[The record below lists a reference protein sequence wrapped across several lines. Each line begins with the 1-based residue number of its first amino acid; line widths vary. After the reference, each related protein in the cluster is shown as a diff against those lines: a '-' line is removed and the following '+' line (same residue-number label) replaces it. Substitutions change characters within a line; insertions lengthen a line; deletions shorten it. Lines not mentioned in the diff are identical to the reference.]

1 MKRVRTPSAAPDP
14 SRRVLVVDDM
24 DDAREMYGLVL
35 RDEGYDVVEAAD
47 GAAGIDAALAAP
59 PDLMVFDLCMPHM
72 DGWEAIRRL
81 RANPRTRGVPI
92 VVLSAFGWYPGQ
104 PEPGCDAYL
113 VKPCSARDLIAVVEC
128 LLGRVSVPEEAPPE
142 GL

>member
-1 MKRVRTPSAAPDP
+1 
-14 SRRVLVVDDM
+14 M

-35 RDEGYDVVEAAD
+35 RDAGYEILEAAD
-47 GAAGIDAALAAP
+47 GAAGVEAAFATK
-59 PDLMVFDLCMPHM
+59 PDLMVFDLCMPRM
-72 DGWEAIRRL
+72 DGWEAIRRV
-81 RANPRTRGVPI
+81 RADTRMRHVPI

-128 LLGRVSVPEEAPPE
+128 LLGRAAAPGSAAPGNE
-142 GL
+142 M